1 MKLALVGV
9 GKAGSR
15 IVDQIR
21 RRETNTKRTFSRGN
35 VLAFDTG
42 ESEYEL
48 DAIPHDQSIALGDT
62 HRRVSE
68 AGVEGDVDL
77 AAAVTAEERHDIRR
91 VFDFLTIN
99 EVDGVLLVAGLGGGT
114 GGGTGA
120 VLIEEL
126 QDLFEKPI
134 YALGVLP
141 SKEEGGRPALNAA
154 RSLPSFVRAADNVV
168 LFDNE
173 SWSEAD
179 AEGPYEQTNRALATR
194 VTSLFAAGELDGTR
208 VAESAIDSSDMTR
221 TLATGGVSAIGYATL
236 ESDSGG
242 GGVFSWLSNLF
253 NGTDDEESIGPVEV
267 KRLVRQAV
275 DSRLTLPCNVAS
287 AERTLAVLS
296 GPPSKL
302 SRRGFESARYWLEE
316 ETDTVEV
323 LAGDEPNARA
333 SELTAT
339 VLLSN
344 VTDVPR
350 IDALQ
355 EQALGHKQTLQTEQ
369 H

>member
-15 IVDQIR
+15 IVDQIL
-21 RRETNTKRTFSRGN
+21 RREKNTKRTFSRGN
-35 VLAFDTG
+35 VLTFDTG
-42 ESEYEL
+42 ESEYDVE
-48 DAIPHDQSIALGDT
+48 IPHDQSITIGDT

-68 AGVEGDVDL
+68 AGVEGNVDL
-77 AAAVTAEERHDIRR
+77 AVDVTDEELHDIRR
-91 VFDFLTIN
+91 VFDFITIN

-120 VLIEEL
+120 VLLEEL
-126 QDLFEKPI
+126 QNLFDKPI

-141 SKEEGGRPALNAA
+141 SKDDGGRLALNAA
-154 RSLPSFVRAADNVV
+154 RSLQSFVRTADNVI

-173 SWSEAD
+173 TWLDDDSE
-179 AEGPYEQTNRALATR
+179 ETYERANRELATR
-194 VTSLFAAGELDGTR
+194 ITSLLAAGELDGTR
-208 VAESAIDSSDMTR
+208 VAENIIDSSDMIR
-221 TLATGGVSAIGYATL
+221 TLAPGGVSSIGYATL
-236 ESDSGG
+236 ESTPDSGG
-242 GGVFSWLSNLF
+242 LFSWVSNLF
-253 NGTDDEESIGPVEV
+253 NHSDEEEDSIGPVEV

-323 LAGDEPNARA
+323 LAGDEPNERA

-355 EQALGHKQTLQTEQ
+355 EQALAHKRKLRTDQ